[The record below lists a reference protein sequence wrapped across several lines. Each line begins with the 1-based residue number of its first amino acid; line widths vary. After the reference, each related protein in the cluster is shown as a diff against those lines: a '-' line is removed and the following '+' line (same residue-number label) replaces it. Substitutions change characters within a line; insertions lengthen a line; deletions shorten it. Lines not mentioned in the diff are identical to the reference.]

1 MILNYFLTYLS
12 AIMEL
17 GDAFVNKVAERN
29 TKSRKDVNLQKWL
42 QKFQDSWL
50 YAQQNYHQRW
60 ERNWKLYH
68 NIRTKRS
75 HDGVVKTFVPM
86 VNSTINTMVAALFNS
101 NPSVK
106 YIPNHP
112 DQEADTAVLNEL
124 YDDFARKDNW
134 VQKNK
139 TNGKQGLITG
149 NFACFYEW
157 KDDKEGGYVHKEVV
171 PIRDMI
177 IDPQSHSYRDWRY
190 VGRRFFASMEKLK
203 DEKVWDFEKQKEVKR
218 FKNLDDVQPS
228 GSITDYE
235 SDKVKK
241 DQAIGATAPGDE
253 NIVECVEIWTRS
265 KVVVIANRN
274 TIIEERENPYYRLEK
289 AHFERQK
296 AEYELDMLQYEQD
309 LANWNAE
316 RQVTLTMTGRDIG
329 EYEVPAPEFKADF
342 NEEMAGFLPFAHG
355 RDYEDISLTYGDS
368 DVDIIADQQELLN
381 DLTELNIE
389 AVLYTLYP
397 EKTLD
402 PKYMTWANDL
412 NPRPGKVYPF
422 PDGAMKWNNPP
433 VIPTHAFNE
442 RLNMKDEMREAV
454 AISEVTKGVS
464 QTDDTTA
471 TEIKAQMGQADR
483 RITEK
488 AQTLAND
495 FFFQEATIVLK
506 MLQLYAPDKLYVRM
520 VQDAKVSFEKVD
532 MSRFVGDYTP
542 MVTLDI
548 QKRYE
553 EAQQQQAYVQA
564 YQMIIQDPTNNLQA
578 AKQILYKKMMPSL
591 TDEEIEQIITPAQT
605 PMAAIPA
612 GVPSNEQQLI
622 GVSEMTPEEGEFSG
636 QLV

>member
-1 MILNYFLTYLS
+1 MEVIGG
-12 AIMEL
+12 AIGYPQMA
-17 GDAFVNKVAERN
+17 DRKQ
-29 TKSRKDVNLQKWL
+29 SRKDANLQKWL
-42 QKFQDSWL
+42 KKFDDSWL

-68 NIRTKRS
+68 NIRVKRS

-86 VNSTINTMVAALFNS
+86 VNSTVNTIVAALFNS

-112 DQEADTAVLNEL
+112 DQEADTAVLNEI

-139 TNGKQGLITG
+139 ANGKQGIITG

-190 VGRRFFASMEKLK
+190 VGRRYFASKKALKNEKC
-203 DEKVWDFEKQKEVKR
+203 WDFEKEKEVKR
-218 FKNLDDVQPS
+218 FKNIDEVQPS

-241 DQAIGATAPGDE
+241 DQTIGATAPGDGD
-253 NIVECVEIWTRS
+253 IVECVEIWTRS

-274 TIIEERENPYYRLEK
+274 TIIEEKENPYYRLEK
-289 AHFERQK
+289 AHFERQQ
-296 AEYELDMLQYEQD
+296 AEYDMAMLEYEQG
-309 LANWNAE
+309 LADWNAN
-316 RQVTLTMTGRDIG
+316 RSATFTLTGQDIG
-329 EYEVPAPEFKADF
+329 EYPVEKPEFEPDF

-355 RDYEDISLTYGDS
+355 RDYEDISLPYGDS

-381 DLTELNIE
+381 DMTELNIE
-389 AVLYTLYP
+389 AVLYQLYP

-402 PKYMTWANDL
+402 PKFSTWANDL
-412 NPRPGKVYPF
+412 NPRPGKVYPL
-422 PDGAMKWNNPP
+422 PAGAMIWNTPP
-433 VIPTHAFNE
+433 TIPTNAFNE

-454 AISEVTKGVS
+454 AVSEVTKGVS
-464 QTDDTTA
+464 ATDQTTA
-471 TEIKAQMGQADR
+471 TEIKAQIGQADQ

-495 FFFQEATIVLK
+495 FFFQEAKIVLK
-506 MLQLYAPDKLYVRM
+506 MLQLYAPEELYVRTIR
-520 VQDAKVSFEKVD
+520 DANVTFEKVD
-532 MSRFVGDYTP
+532 MTRFVGEYTP

-553 EAQQQQAYVQA
+553 EAQQQQAYLNA
-564 YQMIIQDPTNNLQA
+564 FQMIIQDPTNNLMA
-578 AKQILYKKMMPSL
+578 AKQILYKKIMPTL
-591 TDEEIEQIITPAQT
+591 TDEEIEQIITPADTQGAST
-605 PMAAIPA
+605 PMA
-612 GVPSNEQQLI
+612 VPENEQNLI
-622 GVSEMTPEEGEFSG
+622 GVSGMTPEEGELSG
-636 QLV
+636 ESILG

>member
-1 MILNYFLTYLS
+1 
-12 AIMEL
+12 MEVIIGGAL
-17 GDAFVNKVAERN
+17 GYPQMAER
-29 TKSRKDVNLQKWL
+29 KSRKDANLQKWL
-42 QKFQDSWL
+42 QKFDDSWL
-50 YAQQNYHQRW
+50 YAQQNYHERW

-68 NIRTKRS
+68 NQRWKRS
-75 HDGVVKTFVPM
+75 HDGTVKTFVPM
-86 VNSTINTMVAALFNS
+86 VNSMVNTIVAALFNS

-112 DQEADTAVLNEL
+112 DQEADTAVLNEI

-139 TNGKQGLITG
+139 VNGKQGLITG

-157 KDDKEGGYVHKEVV
+157 KDDKDGGYVHKEVI

-190 VGRRFFASMEKLK
+190 VGRRYFASKKALKEEKC
-203 DEKVWDFEKQKEVKR
+203 WDFEKQKEVKR
-218 FKNLDDVQPS
+218 FKNLDEIQPS
-228 GSITDYE
+228 GSVTDYE

-241 DQAIGATAPGDE
+241 DQALGATAPGDGD
-253 NIVECVEIWTRS
+253 IVECVEIWTRS

-274 TIIEERENPYYRLEK
+274 TIIEEKENPYYRLEK
-289 AHFERQK
+289 AHFDRQK

-309 LANWNAE
+309 LADWEAE
-316 RQVTLTMTGRDIG
+316 RQATFTMTGEDMG
-329 EYEVPAPEFKADF
+329 EFPVEKPEFKADF

-381 DLTELNIE
+381 DLTELNVE
-389 AVLYTLYP
+389 AVLYQLYP

-402 PKYMTWANDL
+402 PKFATWANDL
-412 NPRPGKVYPF
+412 NPRPGKVYPL
-422 PDGAMKWNNPP
+422 PVGAMTWNTPP
-433 VIPTHAFNE
+433 TIPVNAFNE
-442 RLNMKDEMREAV
+442 RLNIKDEMREAT

-464 QTDDTTA
+464 TADTTTA
-471 TEIKAQMGQADR
+471 TEIKAQVGQADQ

-495 FFFQEATIVLK
+495 FFFQEAKIVLK
-506 MLQLYAPDKLYVRM
+506 MLQLYAPEKLWVRTIS
-520 VQDAKVSFEKVD
+520 DANVTFTEVD
-532 MSRFVGDYTP
+532 MSKFVGEYTP
-542 MVTLDI
+542 MVTLDV

-553 EAQQQQAYVQA
+553 EAQQQQAYIDA
-564 YQMIIQDPTNNLQA
+564 YQMIIQDPTNNLMA

-591 TDEEIEQIITPAQT
+591 TDEQIEQIITPASSPEAST
-605 PMAAIPA
+605 PVA
-612 GVPSNEQQLI
+612 VPEDEQQLM
-622 GVSEMTPEEGEFSG
+622 GVSDMTPEEENLNG
-636 QLV
+636 QGIY

>member
-1 MILNYFLTYLS
+1 MKVNGS
-12 AIMEL
+12 AL
-17 GDAFVNKVAERN
+17 GTNVAERES
-29 TKSRKDVNLQKWL
+29 KSRKDANLQKWL
-42 QKFQDSWL
+42 QKFDDSWL

-68 NIRTKRS
+68 NIRVKRS

-86 VNSTINTMVAALFNS
+86 VNSTVNTLVAALFNN

-112 DQEADTAVLNEL
+112 DQEADTAVLNEI

-139 TNGKQGLITG
+139 VNGKQGLITG

-190 VGRRFFASMEKLK
+190 VGRRYFASKKQLKNEKI
-203 DEKVWDFEKQKEVKR
+203 WDFEKQKEVKR

-241 DQAIGATAPGDE
+241 DQAIGATAPGDGD
-253 NIVECVEIWTRS
+253 IVECIEIWTRS

-274 TIIEERENPYYRLEK
+274 TIIEEKENPYYRLEK

-296 AEYELDMLQYEQD
+296 AEYDLDLLEYEQN

-316 RQVTLTMTGRDIG
+316 RQMTLTMYGQDIG
-329 EYEVPAPEFKADF
+329 EYPGEKPEFKADF

-381 DLTELNIE
+381 DMTELNIE
-389 AVLYTLYP
+389 AILYTLYP

-402 PKYMTWANDL
+402 PKYSTWANDL
-412 NPRPGKVYPF
+412 NPRPGKVYPI
-422 PDGAMKWNNPP
+422 PAGAMIWNNPP
-433 VIPTHAFNE
+433 TIPVNAFNE
-442 RLNMKDEMREAV
+442 RLNIKAEMREAV
-454 AISEVTKGVS
+454 SVSEVNKGVAM
-464 QTDDTTA
+464 TDKTTA
-471 TEIKAQMGQADR
+471 TEIKAQMGQADQ

-495 FFFQEATIVLK
+495 FFYQEAKIVLK
-506 MLQLYAPDKLYVRM
+506 MLQLYAPDKLYVRTID
-520 VQDAKVSFEKVD
+520 DANVTFEKVD
-532 MSRFVGDYTP
+532 MSRFVGEYTP

-553 EAQQQQAYVQA
+553 EAQQQQAYMDA
-564 YQMIIQDPTNNLQA
+564 FQMIIQDPTNNLLA

-591 TDEEIEQIITPAQT
+591 TDEEIEQIITPVGAPEEST
-605 PMAAIPA
+605 PVA
-612 GVPSNEQQLI
+612 VPDNEQQLMGI
-622 GVSEMTPEEGEFSG
+622 SGVTPEEGDFSG

>member
-1 MILNYFLTYLS
+1 MGNGG
-12 AIMEL
+12 AL
-17 GDAFVNKVAERN
+17 GHIVAER
-29 TKSRKDVNLQKWL
+29 KSQSRKDTNLQKWL
-42 QKFQDSWL
+42 QKFDDSWL

-86 VNSTINTMVAALFNS
+86 VNSTINTMVASLFNS

-112 DQEADTAVLNEL
+112 DQEADTAVLNEI

-139 TNGKQGLITG
+139 INGKQGLITG

-157 KDDKEGGYVHKEVV
+157 KDDKDGGYVHKEVV

-190 VGRRFFASMEKLK
+190 VGRRYFASIKRLKEEKA
-203 DEKVWDFEKQKEVKR
+203 WDFEKQKEVKR
-218 FKNLDDVQPS
+218 FKNLDEVQPS
-228 GSITDYE
+228 GSLTDYE

-241 DQAIGATAPGDE
+241 DQTIGATAPGDGD
-253 NIVECVEIWTRS
+253 IVECIEIWTRS

-274 TIIEERENPYYRLEK
+274 TIIEEKENPYFRLEK

-296 AEYELDMLQYEQD
+296 AEYDLDMLEYEQKVAD
-309 LANWNAE
+309 WNAD
-316 RQVTLTMTGRDIG
+316 RQVELTMFGQDIG
-329 EYEVPAPEFKADF
+329 EYPYAKPEFKADF

-381 DLTELNIE
+381 DMTELNIE
-389 AVLYTLYP
+389 AVLYQLYP

-402 PKYMTWANDL
+402 PKYSTWANDL
-412 NPRPGKVYPF
+412 NPRPGKVYPL
-422 PDGAMKWNNPP
+422 PAGAMIWNNPP
-433 VIPTHAFNE
+433 AVPNNAFNE
-442 RLNMKDEMREAV
+442 RLNIKAEMREAV
-454 AISEVTKGVS
+454 SVSEVNKGVAM
-464 QTDDTTA
+464 TDKTTA
-471 TEIKAQMGQADR
+471 TEIKAQMGQADQ

-495 FFFQEATIVLK
+495 FFFQEAKIVLK
-506 MLQLYAPDKLYVRM
+506 MLQLYAPEELYVRTIN
-520 VQDAKVSFEKVD
+520 DANVSFTKVD

-553 EAQQQQAYVQA
+553 EAQQQQAYIDA
-564 YQMIIQDPTNNLQA
+564 YQMIIQDSTNNLLA
-578 AKQILYKKMMPSL
+578 AKQILYKKMMPAL
-591 TDEEIEQIITPAQT
+591 TDEEIEQIITPATSPEAST
-605 PMAAIPA
+605 PMA
-612 GVPSNEQQLI
+612 VPEDEQQLM
-622 GVSEMTPEEGEFSG
+622 GVSEATPEEEVLNG
-636 QLV
+636 QMV

>member
-1 MILNYFLTYLS
+1 MKLYGGAL
-12 AIMEL
+12 
-17 GDAFVNKVAERN
+17 VNKVAERE
-29 TKSRKDVNLQKWL
+29 TKSRKDANLQKWL
-42 QKFQDSWL
+42 QKFDDSWL

-68 NIRTKRS
+68 NIRVKRS

-86 VNSTINTMVAALFNS
+86 VNSTVNTLVAALFNN

-112 DQEADTAVLNEL
+112 DQEADTAVLNEI

-139 TNGKQGLITG
+139 ANGKQGLITG

-190 VGRRFFASMEKLK
+190 VGRRYFASKKALKSEKI
-203 DEKVWDFEKQKEVKR
+203 WDADKQKEVKR
-218 FKNLDDVQPS
+218 FKNLDEVQPS

-241 DQAIGATAPGDE
+241 DQAIGATAPGDGD
-253 NIVECVEIWTRS
+253 IVECVEIWTRS

-274 TIIEERENPYYRLEK
+274 TIIEERENPYYKLEK

-296 AEYELDMLQYEQD
+296 AEYDLDMLQYEQD
-309 LANWNAE
+309 LADWNAD
-316 RQVTLTMTGRDIG
+316 RQVQLTLYGQDIG
-329 EYEVPAPEFKADF
+329 EYPVERPEFKADF

-381 DLTELNIE
+381 DMTELNIE

-402 PKYMTWANDL
+402 PKYATWANDL
-412 NPRPGKVYPF
+412 NPRPGKVYPI
-422 PDGAMKWNNPP
+422 PAGAMVWNNPP
-433 VIPTHAFNE
+433 AIPVNAFNE
-442 RLNMKDEMREAV
+442 RLNIKAEMREAV
-454 AISEVTKGVS
+454 SVSEVNKGVAM
-464 QTDDTTA
+464 TDKTTA
-471 TEIKAQMGQADR
+471 TEIKAQMGQADQ

-495 FFFQEATIVLK
+495 FFFQEAKIVLK
-506 MLQLYAPDKLYVRM
+506 MLQLYAPDKLYVRTI
-520 VQDAKVSFEKVD
+520 QDANVTFEKVD

-548 QKRYE
+548 QKKLE
-553 EAQQQQAYVQA
+553 EAQQQQAYMDA
-564 YQMIIQDPTNNLQA
+564 YQMIIQDPTNNLLA

-591 TDEEIEQIITPAQT
+591 TDEEIEQIITPAPAPDAST
-605 PMAAIPA
+605 PVA
-612 GVPSNEQQLI
+612 VPENEQQLMGI
-622 GVSEMTPEEGEFSG
+622 SGMTPEEGDFSG
-636 QLV
+636 QMV

>member
-1 MILNYFLTYLS
+1 MSNN
-12 AIMEL
+12 
-17 GDAFVNKVAERN
+17 GDACGYKVAERSQS
-29 TKSRKDVNLQKWL
+29 KSKKDVNLQKWL
-42 QKFQDSWL
+42 QKFEDSWL

-68 NIRTKRS
+68 NIRVKRS

-86 VNSTINTMVAALFNS
+86 VNSTVNTLVAALFNN

-112 DQEADTAVLNEL
+112 DQEADTAVLNEI

-139 TNGKQGLITG
+139 ANGKQGLITG

-157 KDDKEGGYVHKEVV
+157 RDDKEGGYVHKEVV

-190 VGRRFFASMEKLK
+190 VGRRYFASKKALECEKC
-203 DEKVWDFEKQKEVKR
+203 WDFDKEKEVKR
-218 FKNLDDVQPS
+218 FKNLNDVQPS
-228 GSITDYE
+228 GSLTDYE
-235 SDKVKK
+235 SDKTRK
-241 DQAIGATAPGDE
+241 DQAIGSTAPGDGD
-253 NIVECVEIWTRS
+253 IVECIEIWTRS

-274 TIIEERENPYYRLEK
+274 TIIEEKENPYYRLEK
-289 AHFERQK
+289 AQFERRR
-296 AEYELDMLQYEQD
+296 AEYDVDMLEYEQK
-309 LANWNAE
+309 LANWNAD
-316 RQVTLTMTGRDIG
+316 RQATLTMTGEDIG
-329 EYEVPAPEFKADF
+329 EFPENKPEFDADF

-381 DLTELNIE
+381 DMTELNIE
-389 AVLYTLYP
+389 AVLYQLYP

-402 PKYMTWANDL
+402 PKYASYANDL
-412 NPRPGKVYPF
+412 NPRPGKVYTIPA
-422 PDGAMKWNNPP
+422 GAMIWNQPP
-433 VIPTHAFNE
+433 AVPTNAFNE
-442 RLNMKDEMREAV
+442 RLNIKSEMREAV
-454 AISEVTKGVS
+454 SVSEVNKGVAM
-464 QTDDTTA
+464 TDKTTA
-471 TEIKAQMGQADR
+471 TEIKAQMGQADQ

-495 FFFQEATIVLK
+495 FFFQEAKIVLK
-506 MLQLYAPDKLYVRM
+506 MLQLYAPDKLYVRTIK
-520 VQDAKVSFEKVD
+520 DANVSFEKVD
-532 MSRFVGDYTP
+532 MSRFIGDYTP

-553 EAQQQQAYVQA
+553 EAQAQQAYIDA

-578 AKQILYKKMMPSL
+578 AKQILYKKIMPSL
-591 TDEEIEQIITPAQT
+591 TDEEIEQIITPVQAPEAST
-605 PMAAIPA
+605 PE
-612 GVPSNEQQLI
+612 GVPDNEQQLT
-622 GVSEMTPEEGEFSG
+622 GVEAMTPEMGVFDG
-636 QLV
+636 QME

>member
-1 MILNYFLTYLS
+1 
-12 AIMEL
+12 MEL

-29 TKSRKDVNLQKWL
+29 TKSRKDANLQKWL

-112 DQEADTAVLNEL
+112 DQDADTAVLNEL

-506 MLQLYAPDKLYVRM
+506 MLQLYAPDKLYVRT

-553 EAQQQQAYVQA
+553 EAQQQQAYIQA

-591 TDEEIEQIITPAQT
+591 TDEEIEQIITPVQT

-612 GVPSNEQQLI
+612 GVPSNEQQLM

>member
-1 MILNYFLTYLS
+1 MWYNRLNGG
-12 AIMEL
+12 AL
-17 GDAFVNKVAERN
+17 GHIVAERE
-29 TKSRKDVNLQKWL
+29 TKSRKDANLQKWL
-42 QKFQDSWL
+42 QKFDDSWL

-68 NIRTKRS
+68 NIRVKRS

-86 VNSTINTMVAALFNS
+86 VNSTVNTLVAALFNN

-112 DQEADTAVLNEL
+112 DQEADTAVLNEI

-139 TNGKQGLITG
+139 ANGKQGLITG

-157 KDDKEGGYVHKEVV
+157 KDDREGGYVHKEVV

-190 VGRRFFASMEKLK
+190 VGRRYFASRKQLKEEKC
-203 DEKVWDFEKQKEVKR
+203 WDFEKQKEVKR
-218 FKNLDDVQPS
+218 FKNLDEVQPS
-228 GSITDYE
+228 GSLTDYE

-241 DQAIGATAPGDE
+241 DQAIGATAPGDGD
-253 NIVECVEIWTRS
+253 IVECVEIWTRS

-274 TIIEERENPYYRLEK
+274 TIIEEKENPYYRLEK

-296 AEYELDMLQYEQD
+296 AEYELDLLEWEQG
-309 LANWNAE
+309 LNNWSAE
-316 RQVTLTMTGRDIG
+316 RQTTLTLYGRDIG
-329 EYEVPAPEFKADF
+329 EYPVVKPEFKADF

-381 DLTELNIE
+381 DMTELNIE

-402 PKYMTWANDL
+402 PKYATWANDL
-412 NPRPGKVYPF
+412 NPRPGKVYPI
-422 PDGAMKWNNPP
+422 PAGAMVWNNPP
-433 VIPTHAFNE
+433 AVPTNAFNE
-442 RLNMKDEMREAV
+442 RLNIKAEMREAV
-454 AISEVTKGVS
+454 SVSEVNKGVAM
-464 QTDDTTA
+464 TDKTTA
-471 TEIKAQMGQADR
+471 TEIKAQMGQADQR
-483 RITEK
+483 VTEK

-495 FFFQEATIVLK
+495 FFFQEAKIVLK
-506 MLQLYAPDKLYVRM
+506 MLQLYAPDELYVRTI
-520 VQDAKVSFEKVD
+520 QDANVSFEKVD

-548 QKRYE
+548 QKKYE
-553 EAQQQQAYVQA
+553 EAQQQQAYIQA

-605 PMAAIPA
+605 AGASSPL
-612 GVPSNEQQLI
+612 GVPSNEQQLT
-622 GVSEMTPEEGEFSG
+622 GVSSLTPEQGVFYG
-636 QLV
+636 QMV

>member
-1 MILNYFLTYLS
+1 MLS
-12 AIMEL
+12 N
-17 GDAFVNKVAERN
+17 GDALGYPQMAERN
-29 TKSRKDVNLQKWL
+29 SKSRKDSNLQKWL
-42 QKFQDSWL
+42 QKFDDSWL
-50 YAQQNYHQRW
+50 YAQQNYHLRW

-68 NIRTKRS
+68 NIRVKRS

-86 VNSTINTMVAALFNS
+86 VNSMVNTMVAALFNN
-101 NPSVK
+101 NPTVK

-112 DQEADTAVLNEL
+112 DQEQDTAVLNEI

-139 TNGKQGLITG
+139 INGKQGLITG

-190 VGRRFFASMEKLK
+190 VGRRYFQSKKQLKEEKI
-203 DEKVWDFEKQKEVKR
+203 WDFEKQKEVKR
-218 FKNLDDVQPS
+218 FKNLDEVQPS

-241 DQAIGATAPGDE
+241 DQAIGATAPGDGD
-253 NIVECVEIWTRS
+253 IVECVEIWTRS

-296 AEYELDMLQYEQD
+296 AEYELDMLEYEQNV
-309 LANWNAE
+309 AQWQAE
-316 RQVTLTMTGRDIG
+316 RTYAFTTTGQDIG
-329 EYEVPAPEFKADF
+329 EYPGEKPEFKADF

-381 DLTELNIE
+381 DMTELYIE
-389 AVLYTLYP
+389 AVLYQLYP

-402 PKYMTWANDL
+402 PKFANWAADL
-412 NPRPGKVYPF
+412 NPKPGKIYPL
-422 PDGAMKWNNPP
+422 PNGAMIWNTPP
-433 VIPTHAFNE
+433 QIPVNAFNE
-442 RLNMKDEMREAV
+442 RLNIKDEMREAT

-464 QTDDTTA
+464 TADTTTA
-471 TEIKAQMGQADR
+471 TEIKAQVGQADQ

-495 FFFQEATIVLK
+495 FFFQEAKIVLK
-506 MLQLYAPDKLYVRM
+506 MLQLYAPEKLYVRTI
-520 VQDAKVSFEKVD
+520 QDANVTFTEVD
-532 MSRFVGDYTP
+532 MSKFVGEYTP
-542 MVTLDI
+542 MVTLDV

-553 EAQQQQAYVQA
+553 EAKQQQAYIDA
-564 YQMIIQDPTNNLQA
+564 FQMIIQDPTNNLQA

-591 TDEEIEQIITPAQT
+591 SDEEIEQIITPAT
-605 PMAAIPA
+605 SPEASMPE
-612 GVPSNEQQLI
+612 GVPMDEQQLT
-622 GVSEMTPEEGEFSG
+622 GVVEETPEEGVMNG
-636 QLV
+636 NGLQI

>member
-1 MILNYFLTYLS
+1 MKIY
-12 AIMEL
+12 
-17 GDAFVNKVAERN
+17 GDALVNTVAERN
-29 TKSRKDVNLQKWL
+29 SKSRKDVNLQKWL
-42 QKFQDSWL
+42 QKFEDSWL

-68 NIRTKRS
+68 NIRVKRS

-86 VNSTINTMVAALFNS
+86 VNSTVNTLVAALFNN

-106 YIPNHP
+106 YLPNHP

-134 VQKNK
+134 IQKNK
-139 TNGKQGLITG
+139 ANGKQGLITG

-190 VGRRFFASMEKLK
+190 VGRRFFASIKKLK
-203 DEKVWDFEKQKEVKR
+203 EEKIWDFEKQKEVKR
-218 FKNLDDVQPS
+218 FKNLDDIQPS
-228 GSITDYE
+228 GSLTDYE

-241 DQAIGATAPGDE
+241 DQAIGATAPGDGD
-253 NIVECVEIWTRS
+253 IVECVEIWTRS

-296 AEYELDMLQYEQD
+296 AEYELDVLEYEQG
-309 LANWNAE
+309 LADWNAE
-316 RQVTLTMTGRDIG
+316 RQMTLTMYGQDIG
-329 EYEVPAPEFKADF
+329 EYPVEKPEFKAEF

-381 DLTELNIE
+381 DMTELNIE

-402 PKYMTWANDL
+402 PKYATWANDL
-412 NPRPGKVYPF
+412 DPKPGKVYPL
-422 PDGAMKWNNPP
+422 PAGAMIWNNPP
-433 VIPTHAFNE
+433 AIPVNAFNE
-442 RLNMKDEMREAV
+442 RLNIKAEMREAV
-454 AISEVTKGVS
+454 SVSEVNKGVAM
-464 QTDDTTA
+464 TDKTTA
-471 TEIKAQMGQADR
+471 TEIKAQMGQADQ

-495 FFFQEATIVLK
+495 FFFQEAKIVLK
-506 MLQLYAPDKLYVRM
+506 LLQLYAPEKLYVRT
-520 VQDAKVSFEKVD
+520 VQDANVSFEKVD

-553 EAQQQQAYVQA
+553 EAKQQQAYIEA
-564 YQMIIQDPTNNLQA
+564 YQMIIQDPTNNLMA

-591 TDEEIEQIITPAQT
+591 TDDEIEQIITPAQDTGAST
-605 PMAAIPA
+605 PI
-612 GVPSNEQQLI
+612 GVPENEQQLM
-622 GVSEMTPEEGEFSG
+622 GVSELTPEEGALNG
-636 QLV
+636 QMV

>member
-1 MILNYFLTYLS
+1 MISN
-12 AIMEL
+12 
-17 GDAFVNKVAERN
+17 GDALGYPQMAERN
-29 TKSRKDVNLQKWL
+29 SKSRKDSNLQKWL
-42 QKFQDSWL
+42 QKFDDSWL
-50 YAQQNYHQRW
+50 YAQQNYHERW

-86 VNSTINTMVAALFNS
+86 VNSMVNTMVAALFNN
-101 NPSVK
+101 NPTVK

-112 DQEADTAVLNEL
+112 DQERDTAVLNEI

-134 VQKNK
+134 IQKNK
-139 TNGKQGLITG
+139 INGKQGLITG

-157 KDDKEGGYVHKEVV
+157 KDDKDGGYVHKEVV

-177 IDPQSHSYRDWRY
+177 IDPQSHSWRDWRY
-190 VGRRFFASMEKLK
+190 VGRRYFQSKKQLKEEKI
-203 DEKVWDFEKQKEVKR
+203 WDFEKQKEVRR
-218 FKNLDDVQPS
+218 FKNLDEVQPS

-241 DQAIGATAPGDE
+241 DQAIGATAPGDGD
-253 NIVECVEIWTRS
+253 IVECVEIWTRS

-296 AEYELDMLQYEQD
+296 AEYELDMLEYEQNV
-309 LANWNAE
+309 AQWQAE
-316 RQVTLTMTGRDIG
+316 RTYTFTTTGQDIG
-329 EYEVPAPEFKADF
+329 EYPGEKPEFKADF

-381 DLTELNIE
+381 DMTELNIE
-389 AVLYTLYP
+389 AVLYQLYP

-402 PKYMTWANDL
+402 PKFANWASDL
-412 NPRPGKVYPF
+412 NPKPGKVYPL
-422 PDGAMKWNNPP
+422 PNGAMVWNNPP
-433 VIPTHAFNE
+433 NIPVNAFNE
-442 RLNMKDEMREAV
+442 RLNIKDEMREAT

-464 QTDDTTA
+464 TADTTTA
-471 TEIKAQMGQADR
+471 TEIKAQVGQADQ

-495 FFFQEATIVLK
+495 FFFQEAKIVLK
-506 MLQLYAPDKLYVRM
+506 MLQLYAPDKLYVRT
-520 VQDAKVSFEKVD
+520 VQDANVTFTEVD
-532 MSRFVGDYTP
+532 MSRFVGEYTP
-542 MVTLDI
+542 MVTLDV

-553 EAQQQQAYVQA
+553 EARQQQAYIDA
-564 YQMIIQDPTNNLQA
+564 FQMIIQDPTNNLMA

-591 TDEEIEQIITPAQT
+591 SDEEIEQIITPAESPEAST
-605 PMAAIPA
+605 PMDVPMDEQNLT
-612 GVPSNEQQLI
+612 GVVEETPTE
-622 GVSEMTPEEGEFSG
+622 GVMDGNG
-636 QLV
+636 LQI

>member
-1 MILNYFLTYLS
+1 
-12 AIMEL
+12 MEVN
-17 GDAFVNKVAERN
+17 GDALVNRMAER
-29 TKSRKDVNLQKWL
+29 KQSRKDTNLQKWL
-42 QKFQDSWL
+42 QKFNDSWL

-68 NIRTKRS
+68 NIRVKRS

-86 VNSTINTMVAALFNS
+86 VNSTVNTMVAALFNS

-112 DQEADTAVLNEL
+112 DQESDTAVLNEI

-139 TNGKQGLITG
+139 ANGKQGLITG

-190 VGRRFFASMEKLK
+190 VGRRFFASKKALKNEKC
-203 DEKVWDFEKQKEVKR
+203 WDFEKDREVKR

-241 DQAIGATAPGDE
+241 DQTIGATAPGDGD
-253 NIVECVEIWTRS
+253 IVECIEIWTRS

-274 TIIEERENPYYRLEK
+274 TIIEEKENPYYRLEK
-289 AHFERQK
+289 AHFDRQK
-296 AEYELDMLQYEQD
+296 AEYELSLLEYEQE
-309 LANWNAE
+309 LGNWNAE
-316 RQVTLTMTGRDIG
+316 RQATFTMTGQDIG
-329 EYEVPAPEFKADF
+329 EFPVEKPEFKPDF

-355 RDYEDISLTYGDS
+355 RDYEDISLPYGDS

-381 DLTELNIE
+381 DMTELNIE
-389 AVLYTLYP
+389 AVLYQLYP

-402 PKYMTWANDL
+402 PKFATWANDL
-412 NPRPGKVYPF
+412 NPRPGKVYPL
-422 PDGAMKWNNPP
+422 PAGAMIWNNPP
-433 VIPTHAFNE
+433 TIPTNAFNE
-442 RLNMKDEMREAV
+442 RLNMKDEIREAV
-454 AISEVTKGVS
+454 AVSEVTKGVS
-464 QTDDTTA
+464 ATDNTTA
-471 TEIKAQMGQADR
+471 TEIKAQIGQADQ

-506 MLQLYAPDKLYVRM
+506 MLQLYAPEKLYVRTIR
-520 VQDAKVSFEKVD
+520 DANVTFEKVD
-532 MSRFVGDYTP
+532 MSKFVGDYTP

-548 QKRYE
+548 QKKYE
-553 EAQQQQAYVQA
+553 EANKQQAYLDA
-564 YQMIIQDPTNNLQA
+564 FQMIIQDPTNNLQA
-578 AKQILYKKMMPSL
+578 AKQILSKKIMPSL
-591 TDEEIEQIITPAQT
+591 TDEEIEQIITPVGAPGSST
-605 PMAAIPA
+605 PEGIPM
-612 GVPSNEQQLI
+612 NEQNLI
-622 GVSEMTPEEGEFSG
+622 GVSAMTPEEGELSG
-636 QLV
+636 QSILG

>member
-1 MILNYFLTYLS
+1 MCYNKIN
-12 AIMEL
+12 
-17 GDAFVNKVAERN
+17 GDAFGNTVAERES
-29 TKSRKDVNLQKWL
+29 KSRKDANLQKWL
-42 QKFQDSWL
+42 QKFDDSWL

-68 NIRTKRS
+68 NIRVKRS

-86 VNSTINTMVAALFNS
+86 VNSTVNTLVAALFNN

-112 DQEADTAVLNEL
+112 DQEADTAVLNEI

-139 TNGKQGLITG
+139 ANGKQGLITG

-190 VGRRFFASMEKLK
+190 VGRRYFASKKALKNEKI
-203 DEKVWDFEKQKEVKR
+203 WDGEKQKEVKR
-218 FKNLDDVQPS
+218 FKNLDEVQPS

-241 DQAIGATAPGDE
+241 DQAIGATAPGDGD
-253 NIVECVEIWTRS
+253 IVECVEIWTRS

-274 TIIEERENPYYRLEK
+274 TIIEERENPYYKLEK

-296 AEYELDMLQYEQD
+296 AEYDLDMLQYEQD
-309 LANWNAE
+309 LADWNAD
-316 RQVTLTMTGRDIG
+316 RQVQLTLYGQDIG
-329 EYEVPAPEFKADF
+329 EYPVEKPEFKADF

-381 DLTELNIE
+381 DMTELNIE

-402 PKYMTWANDL
+402 PKYATWANDL
-412 NPRPGKVYPF
+412 NPRPGKVYPI
-422 PDGAMKWNNPP
+422 PAGAMIWNNPP
-433 VIPTHAFNE
+433 AIPTNAFNE
-442 RLNMKDEMREAV
+442 RLNIKAEMREAV
-454 AISEVTKGVS
+454 SVSEVNKGVAM
-464 QTDDTTA
+464 TDKTTA
-471 TEIKAQMGQADR
+471 TEIKAQMGQADQ

-495 FFFQEATIVLK
+495 FFFQEAKIVLK
-506 MLQLYAPDKLYVRM
+506 MLQLYAPDELYVRTI
-520 VQDAKVSFEKVD
+520 QDANVSFEKVD

-548 QKRYE
+548 QKKYE
-553 EAQQQQAYVQA
+553 EAQQQQAYMDA
-564 YQMIIQDPTNNLQA
+564 YQMIIQDPTNNLLA

-591 TDEEIEQIITPAQT
+591 TDEEIEQIITPTASPEAST
-605 PMAAIPA
+605 PVA
-612 GVPSNEQQLI
+612 VPDNEQQLM
-622 GVSEMTPEEGEFSG
+622 GMSGMTPEEGDFSG

>member
-1 MILNYFLTYLS
+1 MVSNDG
-12 AIMEL
+12 AL
-17 GDAFVNKVAERN
+17 GYPQMAER
-29 TKSRKDVNLQKWL
+29 KQSRKDKNLQKWL
-42 QKFQDSWL
+42 AKFEDSWT

-68 NIRTKRS
+68 NIRVKRS

-86 VNSTINTMVAALFNS
+86 VNSTVNTLVAALFNS

-112 DQEADTAVLNEL
+112 DQEKDTAVLNEI

-139 TNGKQGLITG
+139 INGKQGLITG
-149 NFACFYEW
+149 NYACFYEW
-157 KDDKEGGYVHKEVV
+157 KDDKDGGYVHKEVV

-190 VGRRFFASMEKLK
+190 VGRRYFASKKWLEK
-203 DEKVWDFEKQKEVKR
+203 ETCWDFEKQKEVKR

-228 GSITDYE
+228 GSLTDFE

-241 DQAIGATAPGDE
+241 DQFLGATAPGDE
-253 NIVECVEIWTRS
+253 DIVECVEIWTRK
-265 KVVVIANRN
+265 KVVVIANRSA
-274 TIIEERENPYYRLEK
+274 IIEEKENPYYRLEK

-296 AEYELDMLQYEQD
+296 AEYDLDKLEYDQALE
-309 LANWNAE
+309 NWNLE
-316 RQVTLTMTGRDIG
+316 RANTLTLYGYDIG
-329 EYEVPAPEFKADF
+329 EFQGEEPEFKADF

-381 DLTELNIE
+381 DMTELNIE
-389 AVLYTLYP
+389 AVLYQLYP

-402 PKYMTWANDL
+402 PKFSTWANDL
-412 NPRPGKVYPF
+412 DPKPGKVYPI
-422 PDGAMKWNNPP
+422 PQGAMVWNNPP
-433 VIPTHAFNE
+433 AIPTNAFNE
-442 RLNMKDEMREAV
+442 RLNIKSEMREAV
-454 AISEVTKGVS
+454 SVSEVNKGVAM
-464 QTDDTTA
+464 TDKTTA
-471 TEIKAQMGQADR
+471 TEIKAQMGQADQ

-495 FFFQEATIVLK
+495 FFFQEAKIVLK
-506 MLQLYAPDKLYVRM
+506 LLQLNAPDKLYVRTL
-520 VQDAKVSFEKVD
+520 QDANVTFTEVD

-548 QKRYE
+548 QKKYE
-553 EAQQQQAYVQA
+553 EAQQQEAYLNA
-564 YQMIIQDPTNNLQA
+564 YQMIIQDPTNNLMA
-578 AKQILYKKMMPSL
+578 AKQILYKKIMPSL
-591 TDEEIEQIITPAQT
+591 TAEEIEQIITPADNAQAST
-605 PMAAIPA
+605 PE
-612 GVPSNEQQLI
+612 GVPADEQMLE
-622 GVSEMTPEEGEFSG
+622 GVAPEEMPSDQPMTEG
-636 QLV
+636 VM

>member
-1 MILNYFLTYLS
+1 MMCYNVS
-12 AIMEL
+12 NGGAL
-17 GDAFVNKVAERN
+17 GYPQMAER
-29 TKSRKDVNLQKWL
+29 KQSRKDTHLQKWL
-42 QKFQDSWL
+42 QKFNDSWL

-68 NIRTKRS
+68 NIRVKRS

-112 DQEADTAVLNEL
+112 DQEADTAVLNEI

-139 TNGKQGLITG
+139 ANGKQGLITG

-190 VGRRFFASMEKLK
+190 VGRRYFASIKKLK
-203 DEKVWDFEKQKEVKR
+203 DEKCWDFEKQREVKR
-218 FKNLDDVQPS
+218 FKNLEDVQPS
-228 GSITDYE
+228 GSLTDYE

-241 DQAIGATAPGDE
+241 DQALGATAPGDGDT
-253 NIVECVEIWTRS
+253 VECVEIWTRS

-274 TIIEERENPYYRLEK
+274 TIIEEKENPYYRLEK

-296 AEYELDMLQYEQD
+296 AEYDLDMLQYEQD

-316 RQVTLTMTGRDIG
+316 RQATFTMTGQDIG
-329 EYEVPAPEFKADF
+329 EYPEAKPEFKADF

-368 DVDIIADQQELLN
+368 DVDIMADQQELLN

-389 AVLYTLYP
+389 GILYQLYP
-397 EKTLD
+397 EKLLD
-402 PKYMTWANDL
+402 PKYANYANDFD
-412 NPRPGKVYPF
+412 PKPGKIYPL
-422 PDGAMKWNNPP
+422 PAGAMLWNNPP
-433 VIPTHAFNE
+433 QIPNNAFNE
-442 RLNMKDEMREAV
+442 RLTIKDEIRESVAV
-454 AISEVTKGVS
+454 SEVTKGVS
-464 QTDDTTA
+464 ASDKMTA
-471 TEIKAQMGQADR
+471 TEIKAQMGQADQ

-495 FFFQEATIVLK
+495 FFFQEAKIVLK
-506 MLQLYAPDKLYVRM
+506 MLQLYAPEELYVRTIK
-520 VQDAKVSFEKVD
+520 DANVSFEKVD
-532 MSRFVGDYTP
+532 MNRFVGDYTP

-548 QKRYE
+548 QKKLE
-553 EAQQQQAYVQA
+553 EQEQQEAYLNA
-564 YQMIIQDPTNNLQA
+564 YQMIIQDASNNLQA
-578 AKQILYKKMMPSL
+578 AKQILYKKIMPGL

-605 PMAAIPA
+605 PEASTPM
-612 GVPSNEQQLI
+612 GVPDNEQMLSGTSGAPSDQLMTE
-622 GVSEMTPEEGEFSG
+622 GVTDGL
-636 QLV
+636 QIQ